1 MIAILVEWMKWIS
14 SQGLIPGIFGFTGVV
29 VGGFITYFIEKS
41 KFKDNESQRREQ
53 VYSQLNGRKS
63 LTSQLYKSYFEAFI
77 QSEYYNYLGML
88 PGPHQTTNW
97 LLEKK
102 RSEDLALEKAKSNQN
117 LFETIGLIQILF
129 PSTNELNELIKPLLD
144 IDEKF
149 KFTQY
154 LAQKIRCEE
163 QFEDVRYGTDPDEL
177 HSWRVDTIEKLEETV
192 KLEIENPIDKLLDH
206 LKGYIH
212 KERTKHRW
220 EFWK

>member
-1 MIAILVEWMKWIS
+1 MDEMDIFS
-14 SQGLIPGIFGFTGVV
+14 RLIPGIFGFIGVV

-88 PGPHQTTNW
+88 PGPGQTNP
-97 LLEKK
+97 EKK
-102 RSEDLALEKAKSNQN
+102 SYLSEDLALEKAKSNQS

-129 PSTNELNELIKPLLD
+129 PSTNELDELIKPLLD
-144 IDEKF
+144 IDKKF

-154 LAQKIRCEE
+154 RTQGIREE
-163 QFEDVRYGTDPDEL
+163 EEFQDVRYGTDPDEL

-206 LKGYIH
+206 LKRDIH

-220 EFWK
+220 EFW